1 MLRKILETIFSKGI
15 TAISNFV
22 TVILTSAYLG
32 AAVRGEIALLLLSV
46 NIVNLFQVILGG
58 PVIAFLVPNNSVR
71 SIFSIAFIWNAG
83 FGVLI
88 SLLLVALNLIDNDLI
103 FFLINISILQ
113 GLISIFQNTLIG
125 KKEIT
130 KQNILEIIRAV
141 LVMGLISFYLIFQ
154 GITDVSYVYLAYVF
168 ANSAV
173 VIVGFIF
180 ISPYLME
187 AIPTNSIKSL
197 FRQMLRFG
205 IQVQFNNISQ
215 IINYRFVYYLI
226 EKWKGLEALGV
237 FSVAVSIGE
246 AAWVICRSIG
256 TFQMSQLVN
265 EKDSEKQRDFTILMA
280 KLSISLT
287 SLAVIA
293 LLLLPIDFYT
303 YIFGDDFI
311 ELKSILFY
319 FSGGILFLSFFT
331 IFNHHYTATDRNIEN
346 IKSSLLGNIVS
357 ILAGLVCVH
366 YLSIQGGALTYTIAN
381 LAMLSFLW
389 IQFNKRHNT
398 KFSDFIPKPSD
409 FRIFSKH

>member
-58 PVIAFLVPNNSVR
+58 PVIAFLAPKHSVR
-71 SIFSIAFIWNAG
+71 SIFSIAFVWNFG
-83 FGVLI
+83 FGFLI
-88 SLLLVALNLIDNDLI
+88 SMLLVALDLI
-103 FFLINISILQ
+103 SGELFNYLVIISIIQ
-113 GLISIFQNTLIG
+113 GMISIFQNTLIG

-141 LVMGLISFYLIFQ
+141 TVMGLISFLLVIQ
-154 GITDVSYVYLAYVF
+154 SIEDVSYVYLTYII
-168 ANSAV
+168 ANSLV
-173 VIVGFIF
+173 TLVGFIF
-180 ISPYLME
+180 IFPYLIN
-187 AIPTNSIKSL
+187 AIPTDPILSL
-197 FRQMLRFG
+197 FRKMLRFG
-205 IQVQFNNISQ
+205 LQVQFNNISQ

-265 EKDSEKQRDFTILMA
+265 EKDPEKQRNFTILMA
-280 KLSISLT
+280 KLSITLT
-287 SLAVIA
+287 SLAVII

-303 YIFGDDFI
+303 YIFGEDFI
-311 ELKSILFY
+311 ELKSILLY

-346 IKSSLLGNIVS
+346 IKSSLLGNIVT
-357 ILAGLVCVH
+357 ILAGLACVH
-366 YLSIQGGALTYTIAN
+366 FLSIQGGALTYTIAN

-389 IQFNKRHNT
+389 IKFNKQHNA